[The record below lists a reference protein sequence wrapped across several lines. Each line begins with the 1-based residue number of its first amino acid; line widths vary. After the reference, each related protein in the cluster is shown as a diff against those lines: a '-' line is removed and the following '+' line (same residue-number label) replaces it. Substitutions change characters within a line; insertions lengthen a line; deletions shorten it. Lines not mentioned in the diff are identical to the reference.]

1 MCLVEVF
8 CFYLLFIVGSGFWY
22 FEVWKLLVVKRL
34 ICVLMNESGL
44 MVMVYVVYLKW
55 ILLGVVNFMLCC
67 ILVIFFKLIIVNV

>member
-1 MCLVEVF
+1 
-8 CFYLLFIVGSGFWY
+8 
-22 FEVWKLLVVKRL
+22 
-34 ICVLMNESGL
+34 MNESGL